1 MKQSTERRTATAVI
15 AAALLLGLGY
25 GLFSVPAEWASL
37 LHIAFLLVLGV
48 TAVMVG
54 RAPATIGALLSV
66 ALLLVRTI
74 LAVREGLIAE
84 AVAASLT
91 AVLGLLVSQT
101 LPNLASMRRLQSHTA
116 SILKQASSHLDV
128 AEIVLEETLRA
139 AGAEIGEVLLCGRE
153 KGHLERIAVRGRL
166 HNSLAATAVPG
177 NPELTIGELVIDK
190 GLPHVYVQ
198 PAENGGELPL
208 AIAAVP
214 LLGTEGTLGLVC
226 VGSDDGSRFNQQ
238 IGNRLQAIAEEG
250 SLALQRVS
258 SDQDIELSLARR
270 VEELAVLEE
279 IARSI
284 GASLD
289 LRTALDAILASTRRL
304 IAFDMGE
311 ITLWDPIKQC
321 LVSVGAVDEKAYYS
335 EVGHGWDLGQGYGG
349 WLERYGRPQL
359 ITDIPKRRD
368 VGPDPDRITPPYG
381 SFLGV
386 PIESMGELIG
396 TLELI
401 SYSPVAFSQHDLDIL
416 QMISMQAAIAIENA
430 RLYQQAESRAA
441 ELASLT
447 RASAAVT
454 STLDLEEVLNT
465 IASSVLEVVDCQG
478 SAIFV
483 LDEESKTLR
492 LSAVRGLS
500 ESYVA
505 DSQVL
510 TTEEG
515 GRAHAFATGQPV
527 IVENLGADSAL
538 AELTPMAERER
549 INASIALPLKVGTKT
564 IGMLSVLYARPHK
577 FTEKEKD
584 LLSAFAVQAAEAI
597 QNARLYSRLDHE
609 LARRAVALSGL
620 RRVGWELGTTF
631 DQDHLLQLVLEEA
644 VKSSEAKHC
653 AILLRDQ
660 PSHKWQIEL
669 CTGYTEDEVVA
680 FAERLTSL
688 STTSPLAEAA
698 QSSEPY
704 LISHIPPEDSVVGA
718 QSDSQSILLVP
729 IWYGNAAVGMILL
742 GNTQPNAFDEEV
754 QGFVVGLASQAALA
768 IGNARRYEQEL
779 ERSNLLRTRAE
790 QLSHILDV
798 TQSARSDQPLGS
810 LLEDIAYAIQEAVG
824 FDQVLISIL
833 KGDPAYLHRV
843 TGAGL
848 PVSILDRMRETPQQ
862 WELVL
867 SALQDRFR
875 ISQCYYIPAH
885 EQKGAPWRD
894 ALDIYDHTIQEEDA
908 GPGHWHP
915 QDILVVPLLDH
926 AGETL
931 GLISVDSPRD
941 GLAPNQATIEVLEI
955 FAAQAAAAVE
965 NIRLY
970 DEIRGFSEELE
981 QRVEERTQELAQ
993 ALDNLTAER
1002 DRVETLYRIASE
1014 LSVSLDL
1021 DHVLNHTLKLV
1032 VHAVGAERGSILSYD
1047 LEQDLLN
1054 YRASLGSPFEVPPGG
1069 RKTRLKRG
1077 EGLAGWVI
1085 ENKESVVIDDLQ
1097 QDPRWLPSREEDMVH
1112 RACLA
1117 VPLGTPEEMQG
1128 ALILYHQEPGFFTQ
1142 DHRRLVVAAASQISN
1157 TLQNASL
1164 YELVKDQASQLGAML
1179 KAQQIEATK
1188 SRAILEGVADG
1199 VIVTDARGQT
1209 ILFNAAAE
1217 RILEV
1222 PRDDV
1227 LDQRTDT
1234 LLSQYGEEGQAWLE
1248 AIEGW
1253 SYSGDSIVA
1262 GDFEEQR
1269 LEKPDLVISVHVAP
1283 VLMSDEYLG
1292 AVSVLRDITAEAQ
1305 AARAKSE
1312 FVATVSHELR
1322 TPMTSIKGYADL
1334 LLMGPVGDLSEQQ
1347 RDFVNIIRSNADRLT
1362 SLVNDILDISRIEA
1376 GRIVLE
1382 REQVT
1387 VHDLVGQVT
1396 DMLEARTGER
1406 DLTLSMQVPTNLPP
1420 VWVDSGRV
1428 VQILT
1433 NLVGNAIQYTPPGGS
1448 ITVSALS
1455 DEEHDMV
1462 RVSVTDTG
1470 IGISEENLERIF
1482 ARFFRADDPFV
1493 QESIGTGLG
1502 LSITSML
1509 VQLHGGEIWVE
1520 SELGKGST
1528 FNFTLPVFDAP
1539 VSIQSSPPL
1548 FMPTPSRILV
1558 IEDNRDVAN
1567 LIRFHLESEGHDVVI
1582 AENADAALRL
1592 AKDCEP
1598 DLITLDIKLP
1608 DEDGFVVLQQLKQ
1621 TETVADVPVVVVSV
1635 LPCKEEGLRLGAA
1648 GYVAKPISEDVLLG
1662 AVRRG
1667 LDQRGLVLAVD
1678 NDPDVLKF
1686 IRDAL
1691 KRQGFEVRTTRRGKR
1706 ALRVAREIQPS
1717 LILLDLKLDDMDGF
1731 EVLRKLRTDSLT
1743 WDIPVVV
1750 ITGSLT
1756 QEELEQEGVLAL
1768 GADRLLTKP
1777 FSVDELFQEITTVL
1791 RNPDSRGE
1799 AD

>member
-1 MKQSTERRTATAVI
+1 MKRSTERRTVIAVI
-15 AAALLLGLGY
+15 TAALLLGLGY
-25 GLFSVPAEWASL
+25 GLFTVPTEWTSL
-37 LHIAFLLVLGV
+37 LQLAVLLVLGLA
-48 TAVMVG
+48 AVMIG
-54 RAPATIGALLSV
+54 QIPTTIGALIITS
-66 ALLLVRTI
+66 LLLVKAI
-74 LAVREGLIAE
+74 LAVGAGSIGDAVTAVVTAAFGLLIA
-84 AVAASLT
+84 
-91 AVLGLLVSQT
+91 QT
-101 LPNLASMRRLQSHTA
+101 LPYLASLRRLQSHTA
-116 SILKQASSHLDV
+116 SVLKQASSHLEV
-128 AEIVLEETLRA
+128 AEIVLEETLQA
-139 AGAEIGEVLLCGRE
+139 AGAEIGEVLLFGRE
-153 KGHLERIAVRGRL
+153 KGRLERIAVRGRL
-166 HNSLAATAVPG
+166 HCNLAETAVPG
-177 NPELTIGELVIDK
+177 SPELTIGGLVMDE
-190 GLPHVYVQ
+190 GRPHVYVQ
-198 PAENGGELPL
+198 SSENGGELPQ

-214 LLGTEGTLGLVC
+214 LLGTDGTLGLVC
-226 VGSDDGSRFNQQ
+226 VGCDDGGRFNHQ
-238 IGNRLQAIAEEG
+238 IGSKLQAIAEEG
-250 SLALQRVS
+250 SVALERVS
-258 SDQDIELSLARR
+258 SAQNFELSLAQK

-284 GASLD
+284 GGSLD
-289 LRTALDAILASTRRL
+289 LRTALDSILTSTRRL
-304 IAFDMGE
+304 IVYDMGE
-311 ITLWDPIKQC
+311 INLWDPVKEC
-321 LVSVGAVDEKAYYS
+321 LISVGAHDTEAYFS
-335 EVGHGWDLGQGYGG
+335 EVGHGPELGQGYGG
-349 WLERYGRPQL
+349 WLERYGQPQL
-359 ITDIPKRRD
+359 ITDLPSRRD
-368 VGPDPDRITPPYG
+368 IGPKHLGIPYG

-386 PIESMGELIG
+386 PIESKGELIG

-401 SYSPVAFSQHDLDIL
+401 SYSPAAFSQHDLDIL
-416 QMISMQAAIAIENA
+416 QTISQQAAIAIDNA
-430 RLYQQAESRAA
+430 RLYQQAEIRAA

-454 STLDLEEVLNT
+454 STLDLEEVLNHIT
-465 IASSVLEVVDCQG
+465 SSVLEVVDCQG
-478 SAIFV
+478 STIFV
-483 LDEESKTLR
+483 LDEESGVLR
-492 LSAVRGLS
+492 LAAIRGLS
-500 ESYVA
+500 ESYA
-505 DSQVL
+505 ASSQTL
-510 TTEEG
+510 TTEQG

-527 IVENLGADSAL
+527 LVENYDADPEL
-538 AELTPMAERER
+538 AQLAPMAERAQ
-549 INASIALPLKVGTKT
+549 IKASIALPLKAGDKS
-564 IGMLSVLYARPHK
+564 IGMLSVLYSEPHL
-577 FTEKEKD
+577 FTEKETD
-584 LLSAFAVQAAEAI
+584 LLLAFAVQAAEAI

-609 LARRAVALSGL
+609 LARRSVALSGL

-631 DQDHLLQLVLEEA
+631 EQDHLLQLVLEEA
-644 VKSSEAKHC
+644 IKSSEAEHC
-653 AILLRDQ
+653 AILLRDP
-660 PSHKWQIEL
+660 PSQKWQLEL
-669 CTGYTEDEVVA
+669 CTGYTEEETA
-680 FAERLTSL
+680 AIPEHLLNL
-688 STTSPLAEAA
+688 SSTSPIIEAA
-698 QSSEPY
+698 RSSEPY
-704 LISHIPPEDSVVGA
+704 LITDIPPDDCVVGA
-718 QSDSQSILLVP
+718 RSDSQSILLVP
-729 IWYGNAAVGMILL
+729 IWYGNAAVGIILF
-742 GNTQPNAFDEEV
+742 GSTQPNAFDEEV
-754 QGFVVGLASQAALA
+754 QGFAVGLASQAALA
-768 IGNARRYEQEL
+768 IGNARRYQEQL

-798 TQSARSDQPLGS
+798 TQSARSDQPLES

-833 KGDPAYLHRV
+833 EGDPPYLHRV

-848 PVSILDRMRETPQQ
+848 PVSTMERMREAPQQ
-862 WELVL
+862 WDLVQ

-875 ISQCYYIPAH
+875 MSQCYYIPAL
-885 EQKGAPWRD
+885 EQKGASWRE
-894 ALDIYDHTIQEEDA
+894 ALDIYDHTVQEEDA
-908 GPGHWHP
+908 EPGRWHP
-915 QDILVVPLLDH
+915 QDMLVVPLLDH
-926 AGETL
+926 AGEVL
-931 GLISVDSPRD
+931 GIISVDSPRD
-941 GLAPNQATIEVLEI
+941 SLAPNQTTIEVLEI

-993 ALDNLTAER
+993 ALDSLTAER

-1021 DHVLNHTLKLV
+1021 DHVLNHTLELV
-1032 VHAVGAERGSILSYD
+1032 VNAVGAERGSILSYD
-1047 LEQDLLN
+1047 LEKDQLN

-1069 RKTRLKRG
+1069 RETRLKRG

-1085 ENKESVVIDDLQ
+1085 ENKEAVVIDDLL
-1097 QDPRWLPSREEDMVH
+1097 QDPRWLPGREEDLVH

-1117 VPLGTPEEMQG
+1117 VPLGAPEEMQG
-1128 ALILYHQEPGFFTQ
+1128 TLILYHREPGFFTE
-1142 DHRRLVVAAASQISN
+1142 DHKRLVVAAASQISN

-1179 KAQQIEATK
+1179 KTQQIEATK

-1199 VIVTDARGQT
+1199 VIVTDARGNT

-1234 LLSQYGEEGQAWLE
+1234 LLSQYGEEGQAWLK
-1248 AIEGW
+1248 AIGGW
-1253 SYSGDSIVA
+1253 SRSPDSIVA
-1262 GDFEEQR
+1262 GDFVEQR

-1283 VLMSDEYLG
+1283 VLMNQEYLG

-1334 LLMGPVGDLSEQQ
+1334 LLMGPVGDLGEQQ

-1376 GRIVLE
+1376 GRISLD
-1382 REQVT
+1382 REQVAVT
-1387 VHDLVGQVT
+1387 DVVGQVA
-1396 DMLEARTGER
+1396 DMLEARAGER
-1406 DLTLSMQVPTNLPP
+1406 GLVLQTQVPADLPP
-1420 VWVDSGRV
+1420 VWVDSDRV

-1433 NLVGNAIQYTPPGGS
+1433 NLVGNAIQYTPSGGS
-1448 ITVSALS
+1448 ITVSALP
-1455 DEEHDMV
+1455 DEEREMV

-1470 IGISEENLERIF
+1470 IGISEENLEKIF
-1482 ARFFRADDPFV
+1482 ARFFRVDDPFV
-1493 QESIGTGLG
+1493 QESVGTGLG

-1528 FNFTLPVFDAP
+1528 FNFTLPVIDTP
-1539 VSIQSSPPL
+1539 VSVETGPPL

-1558 IEDNRDVAN
+1558 IEDDRDVAN
-1567 LIRFHLESEGHDVVI
+1567 LIRIHLESEGHDVVL
-1582 AENADAALRL
+1582 AENASEALRL
-1592 AKDCEP
+1592 AENSEP

-1608 DEDGFVVLQQLKQ
+1608 DEDGFIVLQQLKQ
-1621 TETVADVPVVVVSV
+1621 TKAVADVPVVVVSV
-1635 LPCKEEGLRLGAA
+1635 LPCKEEGLRLGAV
-1648 GYVAKPISEDVLLG
+1648 GYVAKPIREDVLLG
-1662 AVRRG
+1662 AVRKG

-1678 NDPDVLKF
+1678 NDPDVLQF
-1686 IRDAL
+1686 IREAL